1 MEQII
6 YNSLPPNSHFPLHLS
21 SCGGGAPEQ
30 GGGERKGTLTG
41 SRGSG
46 GGGGGPAAARELP
59 GPCSAGPAAAGLSG
73 RRRRRRRGTRAHGRG
88 TRPGGGQWWLAP
100 LLSPPRRLALP
111 SVPGLRIQSTPP
123 PPLRIN
129 TPIPCRSPTYPNS
142 THCALDPPRAPCSAL
157 CPSCL
162 HTRTLKTFILF
173 LERGERYLGDRETP
187 ASEAG
192 RWGPACSSGGG
203 PLPSSLQARELSPC
217 LHF

>member
-1 MEQII
+1 M
-6 YNSLPPNSHFPLHLS
+6 LPNSHFPLHLS

-46 GGGGGPAAARELP
+46 GGGGGPAAARELA

-111 SVPGLRIQSTPP
+111 SVPGLRIQSTPHRPSASTHPFHADP
-123 PPLRIN
+123 PPPQTPLTARSILRALLQRALSIL
-129 TPIPCRSPTYPNS
+129 S
-142 THCALDPPRAPCSAL
+142 THT
-157 CPSCL
+157 
-162 HTRTLKTFILF
+162 HFKNIYFI
-173 LERGERYLGDRETP
+173 
-187 ASEAG
+187 
-192 RWGPACSSGGG
+192 SGTG
-203 PLPSSLQARELSPC
+203 
-217 LHF
+217 

>member
-111 SVPGLRIQSTPP
+111 SVPGLRIQSTPHRPSASTHPFQADP
-123 PPLRIN
+123 PPTQTPLTARSILRALLQRALSIL
-129 TPIPCRSPTYPNS
+129 S
-142 THCALDPPRAPCSAL
+142 THT
-157 CPSCL
+157 
-162 HTRTLKTFILF
+162 HFKNIYFI
-173 LERGERYLGDRETP
+173 
-187 ASEAG
+187 
-192 RWGPACSSGGG
+192 SGTG
-203 PLPSSLQARELSPC
+203 
-217 LHF
+217 